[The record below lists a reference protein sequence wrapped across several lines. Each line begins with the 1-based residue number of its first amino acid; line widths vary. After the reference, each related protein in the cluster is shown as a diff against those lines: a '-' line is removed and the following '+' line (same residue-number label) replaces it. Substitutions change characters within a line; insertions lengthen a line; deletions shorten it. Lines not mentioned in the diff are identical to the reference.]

1 MPDSEFIS
9 SWDDPATVTKRL
21 APALQSRGISAS
33 IVSCAVS
40 PLGGHSGLSG
50 DMSSLQLTFD
60 DDTSMTL
67 VLKRTLPSEDAKKY
81 SKKLGLF
88 REGIFYSTIG
98 PWIQQR
104 LDMVPPSCELEAH
117 HGDDELPHA
126 FIPRALYATWD
137 AETGQKAI
145 VLDYF
150 SNATEAGVHFPHSV
164 HNVVRD
170 MDQIQKP
177 STQDAELS
185 TEKPEQDSNSSISLA
200 KEKRRSITL
209 EATRIAASLHGSF
222 YRDKSLFANESI
234 AKSLRMADWI
244 QGEGKESYLESQKEI
259 VDRWSNAKARWTAG
273 EFFGGKVKLSK
284 EFVEIMDASCALAL
298 DFDLFVSKWN
308 MESKDDNVAESDS
321 GNNKIAWCLVHGDYH
336 PGNMLCIDECI
347 SKNFPLHRPKL
358 ILLDWEVVGVGS
370 GPQDIGQF
378 LISHTETQE
387 AFNMLDEVAVVY
399 RQSLISTLDAVNH
412 DTGKSQA
419 VPSLE
424 AIKREMVYGGIERW
438 VWLFGYMAGWEE
450 SIPWLYMQYF
460 HDQMQGWIVANNV
473 TAKDVGMPRP

>member
-1 MPDSEFIS
+1 MPDSEIIS

-50 DMSSLQLTFD
+50 DLSSLQLTFD
-60 DDTSMTL
+60 DTTSISL
-67 VLKRTLPSEDAKKY
+67 VLKRTLPTEDAKKY
-81 SKKLGLF
+81 SKKLGLY
-88 REGIFYSTIG
+88 REGVFYSTVG

-104 LDMVPPSCELEAH
+104 LDMVPASCEFEAH
-117 HGDDELPHA
+117 HGDAQHHHS
-126 FIPRALYATWD
+126 FIPQALFAASD

-145 VLDYF
+145 VLDFY

-164 HNVVRD
+164 HNVIRE
-170 MDQIQKP
+170 MDQAQNSNP
-177 STQDAELS
+177 DNYSTN
-185 TEKPEQDSNSSISLA
+185 EKPKHNSKSPTPSA
-200 KEKRRSITL
+200 KEKRLSITL

-222 YRDKSLFANESI
+222 YRDNSIFTNESV
-234 AKSLRMADWI
+234 AQSLRMADWI
-244 QGEGKESYLESQKEI
+244 QGEGKESFLESQKEI
-259 VDRWSNAKARWTAG
+259 VDRWSTAKERWTTG
-273 EFFGGKVKLSK
+273 EFFDGKVKLSK
-284 EFVEIMDASCALAL
+284 EFVEVMDASCALAL
-298 DFDLFVSKWN
+298 DFDSFVSKWN
-308 MESKDDNVAESDS
+308 LKNSTNDVAESD
-321 GNNKIAWCLVHGDYH
+321 GDNNEIAWCLVHGDYH
-336 PGNMLCIDECI
+336 PGNMLCLDE
-347 SKNFPLHRPKL
+347 SNSNSLTLNQPKL

-387 AFNMLDEVAVVY
+387 AFNMLDEVVIVY
-399 RQSLISTLDAVNH
+399 RQSLISTLDAVNR
-412 DTGKSQA
+412 GRGRRQA

-460 HDQMQGWIVANNV
+460 HDQMQGWIVVNGV
-473 TAKDVGMPRP
+473 TPESVGMPRP